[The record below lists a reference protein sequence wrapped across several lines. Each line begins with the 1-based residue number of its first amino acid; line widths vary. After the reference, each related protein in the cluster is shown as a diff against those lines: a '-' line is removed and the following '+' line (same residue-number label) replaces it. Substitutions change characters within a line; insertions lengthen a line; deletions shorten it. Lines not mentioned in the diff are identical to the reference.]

1 MLLIVLLFI
10 KDMKFVV
17 ENLTSDFDEIYIS
30 SQMFRQRHFTRLNLL
45 LTS

>member
-10 KDMKFVV
+10 KDMFVV